1 MPSDQAAFATFDQV
15 IAEQKAKTGIVSET
29 RAGGDVG
36 FLEEMKSTWRR
47 AEAEVQQEMDGEAVE
62 RAMRELEDRI
72 EVRRLIEMSFNR
84 K

>member
-1 MPSDQAAFATFDQV
+1 
-15 IAEQKAKTGIVSET
+15 
-29 RAGGDVG
+29 VG